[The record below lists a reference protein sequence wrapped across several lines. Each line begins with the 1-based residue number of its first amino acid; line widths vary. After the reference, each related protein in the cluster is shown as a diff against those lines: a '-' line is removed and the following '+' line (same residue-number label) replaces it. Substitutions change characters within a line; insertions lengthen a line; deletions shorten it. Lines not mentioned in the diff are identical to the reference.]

1 MYVPL
6 SKLSWDFKYMNY
18 TVTVCRIPSWTLQR
32 LVPVVKIG
40 QFDMCKCQI
49 RAYVILVNGE
59 IFLYPVYEVR
69 LPYWSIPLDDIL
81 ASETA
86 SSSLSS
92 SSSGKGP
99 EWSDSV
105 ERLCVGSGR
114 ARPYN
119 EGRDKKR
126 TRRMLLSEID
136 ELRQAGAGQAVRSCV
151 QGFFAGITA
160 LIAERRKRKEECLR
174 DFSSAESAVM
184 GALGKDGSVIGPRIV
199 GRSVAV
205 LGVDLVISEKSSI
218 GNSSSSNVGGSS
230 SNNNSSS
237 DSSGGGGSSS
247 GSDGNG
253 LDAYIVEVNNNPA
266 MPSPTKHSMSE
277 QYRQHL
283 VDLAAAII
291 GLGLSHCST
300 IISILLIS
308 VI

>member
-1 MYVPL
+1 M
-6 SKLSWDFKYMNY
+6 
-18 TVTVCRIPSWTLQR
+18 
-32 LVPVVKIG
+32 VKIG
-40 QFDMCKCQI
+40 QFEMCKCQI

-59 IFLYPVYEVR
+59 MFLYPVYEVR

-126 TRRMLLSEID
+126 TRRMLLSEIH
-136 ELRQAGAGQAVRSCV
+136 ELRQAGAEQAVRSCV

-174 DFSSAESAVM
+174 DVSSAESAV
-184 GALGKDGSVIGPRIV
+184 GKDGSVIGPRIV

-205 LGVDLVISEKSSI
+205 LGVDLVISEKIRIGSS
-218 GNSSSSNVGGSS
+218 GSGGSNSSSSCCCSS

-237 DSSGGGGSSS
+237 DSS
-247 GSDGNG
+247 GNG

-300 IISILLIS
+300 T
-308 VI
+308 

>member
-1 MYVPL
+1 MDSAAPGSRGEDRPVRYVQMP
-6 SKLSWDFKYMNY
+6 
-18 TVTVCRIPSWTLQR
+18 
-32 LVPVVKIG
+32 
-40 QFDMCKCQI
+40 
-49 RAYVILVNGE
+49 YVILVNGE
-59 IFLYPVYEVR
+59 MFLYPVYEVR

-174 DFSSAESAVM
+174 DVSSAESAVM
-184 GALGKDGSVIGPRIV
+184 GALEKDGSVIGPRIV

-205 LGVDLVISEKSSI
+205 LGVDLVISEKSS
-218 GNSSSSNVGGSS
+218 S
-230 SNNNSSS
+230 
-237 DSSGGGGSSS
+237 SSS
-247 GSDGNG
+247 GSSSGNG

-300 IISILLIS
+300 T
-308 VI
+308 

>member
-1 MYVPL
+1 M
-6 SKLSWDFKYMNY
+6 
-18 TVTVCRIPSWTLQR
+18 
-32 LVPVVKIG
+32 
-40 QFDMCKCQI
+40 
-49 RAYVILVNGE
+49 
-59 IFLYPVYEVR
+59 FLYPVYEVR

-86 SSSLSS
+86 SSSLS

-174 DFSSAESAVM
+174 DVSSAESAVM
-184 GALGKDGSVIGPRIV
+184 GALEKDGSVIGPRIV

-205 LGVDLVISEKSSI
+205 LGVDLVISEKSS
-218 GNSSSSNVGGSS
+218 SSSSGSSDSIGSS
-230 SNNNSSS
+230 SSS
-237 DSSGGGGSSS
+237 GGGSSS
-247 GSDGNG
+247 SGSSSGNG

-300 IISILLIS
+300 T
-308 VI
+308 